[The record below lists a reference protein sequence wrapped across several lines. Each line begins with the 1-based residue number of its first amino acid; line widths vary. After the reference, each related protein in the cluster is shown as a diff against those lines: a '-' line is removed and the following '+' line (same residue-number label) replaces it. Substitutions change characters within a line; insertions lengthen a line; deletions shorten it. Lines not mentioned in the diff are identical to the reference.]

1 MSLTL
6 IYGSFFIV
14 ALAIIVYLI
23 VRGIRDHRYINA
35 MNGESAT
42 ENPLGKAESGEK
54 PPLDVYA
61 DLLAQRALTR
71 THETPYR

>member
-35 MNGESAT
+35 MNG
-42 ENPLGKAESGEK
+42 
-54 PPLDVYA
+54 
-61 DLLAQRALTR
+61 
-71 THETPYR
+71 